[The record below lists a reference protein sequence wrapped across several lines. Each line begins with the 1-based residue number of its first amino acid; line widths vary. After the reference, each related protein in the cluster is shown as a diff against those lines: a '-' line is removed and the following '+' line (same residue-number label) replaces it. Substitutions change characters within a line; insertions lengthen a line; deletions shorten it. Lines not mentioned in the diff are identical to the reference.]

1 MDTLLSIFK
10 NHIVP
15 FSLFQQFAGNTDEDT
30 VVYHELNPRI
40 RARFI
45 RFRPEDWNNAIS
57 MRVEL
62 YGCHEG
68 RKIRIIIFLV
78 SIIIPCR
85 VRELDGPSCGRI
97 LAIS

>member
-1 MDTLLSIFK
+1 MDTLLSIFE
-10 NHIVP
+10 NQILP
-15 FSLFQQFAGNTDEDT
+15 FSFFQQFAGNTDEDA

-45 RFRPEDWNNAIS
+45 RFQPEDWNNAIS

-68 RKIRIIIFLV
+68 RNI
-78 SIIIPCR
+78 
-85 VRELDGPSCGRI
+85 
-97 LAIS
+97 